1 MLEPQMMIRRSI
13 SIALVSVL
21 AGVLGMFTFAA
32 PISQTT
38 GTWHSLGSLVDARQG
53 ASATMLDDGRVLVA
67 GGSNATGLLASAE
80 VVSAGGSSV
89 AVAAMNLPRTGHT
102 ATKLRDGRVLVTG
115 GTGAGG
121 DATASAEIF

>member
-13 SIALVSVL
+13 SIALVSIL
-21 AGVLGMFTFAA
+21 AGALGMFTFAA

-67 GGSNATGLLASAE
+67 GGSNASGLLASAE
-80 VVSAGGSSV
+80 VVSADGSTVPV
-89 AVAAMNLPRTGHT
+89 AGMTMARSGHT
-102 ATKLRDGRVLVTG
+102 ATKL
-115 GTGAGG
+115 
-121 DATASAEIF
+121 S